1 MYCAVVQCLYKCT
14 VLLCSATFWLL
25 KLSRNAKT
33 VQYFLTL
40 AKSLMLLFF
49 WDFTTILASN
59 KLLMGN
65 TVMYCA
71 MFFVLLFNK
80 IFDVAVFGFL
90 NNFSLK

>member
-1 MYCAVVQCLYKCT
+1 MYSTAV
-14 VLLCSATFWLL
+14 LCNFLVAKIVKKSKNCPTF
-25 KLSRNAKT
+25 SH
-33 VQYFLTL
+33 L

-49 WDFTTILASN
+49 WDFSTILASN

-65 TVMYCA
+65 TVMYCS

-80 IFDVAVFGFL
+80 IFDVALFGFL

>member
-1 MYCAVVQCLYKCT
+1 MYSTAVWCNFLVAKIVEKCKNFPIF
-14 VLLCSATFWLL
+14 SH
-25 KLSRNAKT
+25 
-33 VQYFLTL
+33 L

-49 WDFTTILASN
+49 WDFSTILASN

-65 TVMYCA
+65 TVTYCS

-90 NNFSLK
+90 KNFSLK